1 MEEESKCCM
10 GSGNVFADLGLP
22 GAEEF
27 QLKSYLGMEIRI
39 TIKAK
44 RLSRRRAAQKMGMS
58 EDEIVKLYKSAPFD
72 YSVGQL
78 VRFLNSLDRDVELS
92 ATVRERAPKIENSV
106 QAQEQEA
113 VAA

>member
-1 MEEESKCCM
+1 MEEESECCM

-22 GAEEF
+22 DAEEL

-58 EDEIVKLYKSAPFD
+58 EDEIAKLYKRAPFD

-92 ATVRERAPKIENSV
+92 ATVCEHAPKVKEPV
-106 QAQEQEA
+106 QAEERQA